1 MQFSERNSSQDVPAA
16 FCEGAGVRRP
26 SLQRECGLET
36 CHAWIKS
43 PWSPCHAG
51 ECLARNT
58 GQYQLEHELELQTTK
73 IFKILITI
81 TITEKVPNRAFSQ
94 LKAPTS
100 TFKFKTLC

>member
-58 GQYQLEHELELQTTK
+58 GQYQLQLLTNNEDYSK
-73 IFKILITI
+73 I
-81 TITEKVPNRAFSQ
+81 SQ
-94 LKAPTS
+94 SRRRPLLGPSPT
-100 TFKFKTLC
+100 